1 MPFTGREN
9 QRWLCGI
16 SKRAGGLTKKR
27 CSTVGQAV
35 GVVAVSL
42 LGAFVGAAVAVLA
55 GVAVLVAV
63 AVGDGVV
70 VGSGVGEGR
79 ETAVGWVV
87 GVMGSGTLVAVGSGV
102 GDRVGDGVAVV
113 CWAIGVAWMAIEGG
127 GSLRLR

>member
-9 QRWLCGI
+9 QRWFWGI

-55 GVAVLVAV
+55 GVAV
-63 AVGDGVV
+63 GVV
-70 VGSGVGEGR
+70 IGSGVGEGR

-113 CWAIGVAWMAIEGG
+113 CWAIGVAWMATKGG